1 LNDDEPM
8 TGAEVRA
15 LPAIL
20 LAGFTC
26 GVLDIGAAFLTW
38 AVQGVKPVQILQYI
52 ASGLLGNKSFRG
64 GWMTALLGL
73 AIHFLVA
80 LSAAN
85 VFFLLS
91 EEFKFIRT
99 RPVVSGVLYG
109 VGVYLF
115 MYWVV
120 KPLSAAPPT
129 PFSVA
134 AAATAML
141 THIVCVGLPISVI
154 LHRYAPEM

>member
-1 LNDDEPM
+1 LNDDETIP
-8 TGAEVRA
+8 GAEVRA

-26 GVLDIGAAFLTW
+26 GVLDISAAFLTF

-52 ASGLLGNKSFRG
+52 ASGLLGNRSFGG
-64 GWMTALLGL
+64 GWMTAMLGL
-73 AIHFLVA
+73 GIHFLIA

-85 VFFLLS
+85 VFYLLS

-99 RPVVSGVLYG
+99 RPVLSGVLYG
-109 VGVYLF
+109 VGVYGF

-129 PFSVA
+129 PFSIT
-134 AAATAML
+134 AATIAIL
-141 THIVCVGLPISVI
+141 THIVCVGLPISLI